1 MQENTETPQQRAIR
15 EREAERAAERKARE
29 ENRQAELELC
39 ADEVAERA
47 ILAGCHTG
55 ECIRWFV
62 LKLGA
67 AGISPLTIRN
77 AIDAE

>member
-1 MQENTETPQQRAIR
+1 MPETTETPQQRAVR
-15 EREAERAAERKARE
+15 EREAVVAAERKAAAE
-29 ENRQAELELC
+29 KRQAELEKC
-39 ADEVAERA
+39 ASEVTERA

-77 AIDAE
+77 ALDAE

>member
-29 ENRQAELELC
+29 EKRQAEL
-39 ADEVAERA
+39 ADKIDGTSFGLGLGHGIGFLVR
-47 ILAGCHTG
+47 
-55 ECIRWFV
+55 
-62 LKLGA
+62 KLGA